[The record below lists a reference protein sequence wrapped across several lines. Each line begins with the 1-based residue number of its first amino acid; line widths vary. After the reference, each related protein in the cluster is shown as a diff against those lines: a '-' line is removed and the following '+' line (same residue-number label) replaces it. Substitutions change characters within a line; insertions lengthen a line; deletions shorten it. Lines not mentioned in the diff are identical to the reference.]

1 MRWKRWPPDHPDHA
15 EITEWLDGY
24 DPKEIEELPLKIAL
38 GRLANR
44 RNAARKRL
52 TKAEPS

>member
-1 MRWKRWPPDHPDHA
+1 MADPDHPDHA
-15 EITEWLDGY
+15 VITEWLDGY

-38 GRLANR
+38 SRIANR